1 MTKIFP
7 QLGSASAWVKF
18 IVRLKSNQKGGVLMI
33 MGFAI
38 IPLTFILGFGIDYAR
53 AMSLQ
58 TKLNAAADAAALA
71 AVAPSMILQP
81 NSQATS
87 AARNMFNA
95 QASLESGYQALQVT
109 PTIVDGN
116 SGSGALGFLR
126 KATVSYTAKSIN
138 VFGGILGANTL
149 TVSGTSS
156 ASAAQPPNVD
166 FYLAMDNSPSMLLP
180 STSDGINKILAATKS
195 SSKPDGCAFACHAM
209 LPKTDGIYV
218 KDTNS
223 REVLLSTGYYTAG
236 AKQNV
241 WYRWDPT
248 GKKLFDSSANSMH
261 TTTNTVSGPTRT
273 STTAGPTTTTST
285 SGSGKNQV
293 TTTTTTTTKTD
304 VDTTVTTAV
313 VITYSITDSSSGPVT
328 ITKKTVSTPTTDKNT
343 TVTTT
348 KVVKVGNGNPT
359 TTTTTSGPTKTSS
372 TGTATTTNDTH
383 DTGYWADGYWLTHN
397 YGLIYG
403 SPSKI
408 VLRKDDVV
416 SAATQLIPFASNQA
430 AQYHV
435 TYQAQMFSFDW
446 TRTGGSSPVRQLN
459 NLTNVNSYNSG
470 FSAASIFPA
479 DDYWW
484 KNSMPT
490 SSLNIDDKAT
500 DVAGMLT
507 AMNTIIPTAGTG
519 APGATPQKILFII
532 TDGML
537 DQPNGGG
544 RYFGPMRTGSNQENA
559 KCTAIKAKGIKI
571 AILYTQYLPE
581 SLVGDPWSQ
590 SNVAPFLP
598 ALPSRTTDQV
608 LESLQRCSSLGT
620 NGLPLVQ
627 TVTAND
633 NITTALQQLFSTALQ
648 TARLVQ

>member
-7 QLGSASAWVKF
+7 QLSSASAWVQF
-18 IVRLKSNQKGGVLMI
+18 IARLKDSQKGGVLMI

-71 AVAPSMILQP
+71 AVAPSMILQS
-81 NSQATS
+81 NSQSRS
-87 AARNMFNA
+87 AATNMFNA
-95 QASLESGYQALQVT
+95 QASLETGYQDLVVT
-109 PTIVDGN
+109 PTITDGN

-126 KATVSYTAKSIN
+126 KATVRYRAKSIN
-138 VFGGILGANTL
+138 MFGGILGANNL
-149 TVSGTSS
+149 TVSGTST

-180 STSDGINKILAATKS
+180 STSDGISKIIAATKS
-195 SSKPDGCAFACHAM
+195 SSKPNGCAFACHAM
-209 LPKTDGIYV
+209 IPKSDGIYV
-218 KDTNS
+218 RDQS
-223 REVLLSTGYYTAG
+223 AREVLLSTGYYTAG
-236 AKQNV
+236 SGKQNV
-241 WYRWDPT
+241 WYRYKTTSPVE
-248 GKKLFDSSANSMH
+248 LFDSTGTTMH
-261 TTTNTVSGPTRT
+261 SSSTVTGATTTNGL
-273 STTAGPTTTTST
+273 AGN
-285 SGSGKNQV
+285 KR
-293 TTTTTTTTKTD
+293 
-304 VDTTVTTAV
+304 VDQYTQ
-313 VITYSITDSSSGPVT
+313 
-328 ITKKTVSTPTTDKNT
+328 

-348 KVVKVGNGNPT
+348 KYTITDNSNGPATINKVVTSTPT
-359 TTTTTSGPTKTSS
+359 TYKTTYKSNGTVDKT
-372 TGTATTTNDTH
+372 TGTAGTASTNTTTH

-416 SAATQLIPFASNQA
+416 SAASQLIPFATNQA
-430 AQYHV
+430 SQYHV

-446 TRTGGSSPVRQLN
+446 TRPGGSSPVRTLN
-459 NLTNVNSYNSG
+459 SLANVASYSSG
-470 FSAASIFPA
+470 FSAASLFPV

-490 SSLNIDDKAT
+490 SSTNNDDKAT

-507 AMNTIIPTAGTG
+507 AMNNLIPNAGSG
-519 APGATPQKILFII
+519 APGAVPQKILFII

-537 DQPNGGG
+537 DQPNGSG
-544 RYFGPMRTGSNQENA
+544 RYFGPMRNAANQENA

-581 SLVGDPWSQ
+581 SLVGDSWSQ
-590 SNVAPFLP
+590 TNVAPFLP

-608 LESLQRCSSLGT
+608 LTALQRCASLGT
-620 NGLPLVQ
+620 NGAPLVQ

>member
-1 MTKIFP
+1 MMNKLFP
-7 QLGSASAWVKF
+7 SLSSSAAAKL
-18 IVRLKSNQKGGVLMI
+18 IARLKADQGGNIFMI
-33 MGFAI
+33 LGFAI
-38 IPLTFILGFGIDYAR
+38 IPLTFMVGFGVDYAR
-53 AMSLQ
+53 AMALQ
-58 TKLNAAADAAALA
+58 TQLNAAADSAALA
-71 AVAPSMILQP
+71 AVAPGMILQ
-81 NSQATS
+81 SSTEAES
-87 AARNMFNA
+87 AARKMFNSQTA
-95 QASLESGYQALQVT
+95 RLSGFQNLNLTVTISASTSG
-109 PTIVDGN
+109 G
-116 SGSGALGFLR
+116 SSGALGYLR
-126 KATVSYTAKSIN
+126 KATVTYTVESVNQFSK
-138 VFGGILGANTL
+138 VLGAQVL
-149 TVSGTSS
+149 TIGGTAS
-156 ASAAQPPNVD
+156 ASAQQPPNVD

-180 STSDGINKILAATKS
+180 ATSDGVSKIIAATKS

-209 LPKTDGIYV
+209 IPKSDGIYIR
-218 KDTNS
+218 DTNS
-223 REVLLSTGYYTAG
+223 REVLLSTGYYAAG
-236 AKQNV
+236 SKQNV

-248 GKKLFDSSANSMH
+248 GKKLYDSSANAMDSK
-261 TTTNTVSGPTRT
+261 TSTVSGPTLS
-273 STTAGPTTTTST
+273 STTAGPTTTTS
-285 SGSGKNQV
+285 GSGNNK
-293 TTTTTTTTKTD
+293 TTTTTTTKTD
-304 VDTTVTTAV
+304 VETTVTTAV
-313 VITYSITDSSSGPVT
+313 AVTYSITDSTSGPVT
-328 ITKKTVSTPTTDKNT
+328 ITKKTVSTPTTDKST

-372 TGTATTTNDTH
+372 TGTATTSSETY

-397 YGLIYG
+397 YGLLYG
-403 SPSKI
+403 SPSSI

-416 SAATQLIPFASNQA
+416 SAASQLIPFASQQA

-446 TRTGGSSPVRQLN
+446 TRPSGTSPVRQLN
-459 NLTNVNSYNSG
+459 NLTNVNSYGSG
-470 FSAASIFPA
+470 FSAASIFPQ

-490 SSLNIDDKAT
+490 SATNIDDKAT
-500 DVAGMLT
+500 DIGGMLT
-507 AMNTIIPTAGTG
+507 TMLNTIPAAGSG

-537 DQPNGGG
+537 DQPNGSG

-581 SLVGDPWSQ
+581 SLVGDSWSQ
-590 SNVAPFLP
+590 TNVAPFLP
-598 ALPSRTTDQV
+598 ALPYRTTDQV
-608 LESLQRCSSLGT
+608 LEGLQRCASLGT
-620 NGLPLVQ
+620 NGAPLVQ